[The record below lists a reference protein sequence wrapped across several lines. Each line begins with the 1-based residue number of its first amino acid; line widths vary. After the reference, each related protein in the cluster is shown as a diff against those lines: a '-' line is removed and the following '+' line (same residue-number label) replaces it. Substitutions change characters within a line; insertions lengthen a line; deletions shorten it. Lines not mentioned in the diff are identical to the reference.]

1 MMPLVSRVFLVLP
14 GSPLFCGC
22 IQRTLLPGN
31 QLTTI
36 GGIQIRS
43 LKETHDALEH
53 RDRGKDVIFTVMRGG
68 MRQEVTAMLI
78 LAKE

>member
-1 MMPLVSRVFLVLP
+1 
-14 GSPLFCGC
+14 
-22 IQRTLLPGN
+22 
-31 QLTTI
+31 
-36 GGIQIRS
+36 

>member
-1 MMPLVSRVFLVLP
+1 
-14 GSPLFCGC
+14 
-22 IQRTLLPGN
+22 
-31 QLTTI
+31 
-36 GGIQIRS
+36 

-68 MRQEVTAMLI
+68 IRQEVTAMLI